1 MYIINFQLFWPTATC
16 PIHTPEHAQLTVLC
30 WQFAEFE
37 ITSKKERL
45 IPSAKMSIDNVGS
58 SLGMGSGSDPKAML
72 MNQVRQEAALNNARQ
87 LIEVCFPALVYQLRS
102 SVELAC

>member
-1 MYIINFQLFWPTATC
+1 LSNIEEREAYI
-16 PIHTPEHAQLTVLC
+16 
-30 WQFAEFE
+30 
-37 ITSKKERL
+37 

-87 LIEVCFPALVYQLRS
+87 LIEVCLLALLHQS
-102 SVELAC
+102 